1 LPAKDDLRYI
11 RRLRE
16 RELKKRDRETL
27 RELRDKVRVI
37 RTGRRERIAEIRALC
52 RAGRAR
58 ARAAVKLLREQTM
71 AELGERVRALR
82 EAERGTC
89 QVSQSNARAA
99 VTAALHKAQDELRN
113 WSGYVRSR
121 YGRKRRAPGVPSAAE
136 LRREAREES
145 DDAVRRNV
153 GPELA
158 AVFDRVRKNIKAGPR
173 RSRTEAFLEWVES
186 NPDEAHAIVYA
197 NSELELERMIRQ
209 QQELERR
216 LGNRYADD
224 ADLASALGEVPF

>member
-1 LPAKDDLRYI
+1 
-11 RRLRE
+11 
-16 RELKKRDRETL
+16 
-27 RELRDKVRVI
+27 
-37 RTGRRERIAEIRALC
+37 
-52 RAGRAR
+52 
-58 ARAAVKLLREQTM
+58 
-71 AELGERVRALR
+71 
-82 EAERGTC
+82 
-89 QVSQSNARAA
+89 
-99 VTAALHKAQDELRN
+99 
-113 WSGYVRSR
+113 VRSR